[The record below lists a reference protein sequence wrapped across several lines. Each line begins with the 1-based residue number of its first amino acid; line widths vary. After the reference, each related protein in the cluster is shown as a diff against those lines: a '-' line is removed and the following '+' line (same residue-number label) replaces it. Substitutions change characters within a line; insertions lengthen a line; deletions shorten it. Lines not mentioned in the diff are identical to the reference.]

1 MRWPVGQGWGFLG
14 GRNMT
19 RQDVLTVEQVSEIL
33 GISRN
38 TIQRRD
44 WREKTGCPLRKI
56 GKRLYILVDEF
67 HKWME
72 RANG

>member
-1 MRWPVGQGWGFLG
+1 
-14 GRNMT
+14 MT

-33 GISRN
+33 GISKN

-44 WREKTGCPLRKI
+44 WRVKTGCPLRKI
-56 GKRLYILVDEF
+56 GKRLYILATEF

-72 RANG
+72 GVNR

>member
-1 MRWPVGQGWGFLG
+1 
-14 GRNMT
+14 MT

-38 TIQRRD
+38 TIQRRN

-56 GKRLYILVDEF
+56 GKRLYILTTEF

>member
-1 MRWPVGQGWGFLG
+1 
-14 GRNMT
+14 MT

-33 GISRN
+33 GISKN
-38 TIQRRD
+38 TIQRRN

-56 GKRLYILVDEF
+56 GKRLYILATEF

-72 RANG
+72 NANG